1 MKVRKLI
8 MLIQLDK
15 VSGSAYLENVVI
27 PEAGVP
33 NGALI
38 SVGTSGDYG
47 TVNGV
52 KIADVTSSIVMLV
65 EEFMNRTGL
74 ENETDM
80 TFTTGQIIRG
90 YHLPKDSIITVTI
103 DGVTNATNV
112 SADMVGK
119 FVIPV
124 IGTYKPIISATAS
137 GSLCFQV
144 RAIETL
150 AGKDALVLRVV

>member
-1 MKVRKLI
+1 

-38 SVGTSGDYG
+38 SVGTIGGYDN
-47 TVNGV
+47 VNGV
-52 KIADVTSSIVMLV
+52 KITDITSSIVMLV

-74 ENETDM
+74 EDETAM
-80 TFTTGQIIRG
+80 TFKVGDIVRG

-112 SADMVGK
+112 SVDMVGK

-124 IGTYKPIISATAS
+124 VGSYLGKINATAS
-137 GSLCFQV
+137 GSLCFV
-144 RAIETL
+144 VVGVETL